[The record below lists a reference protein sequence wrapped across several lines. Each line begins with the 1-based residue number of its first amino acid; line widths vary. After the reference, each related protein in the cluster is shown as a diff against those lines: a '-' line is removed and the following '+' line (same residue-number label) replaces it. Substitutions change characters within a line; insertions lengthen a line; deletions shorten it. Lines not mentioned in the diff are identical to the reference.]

1 MSSRVP
7 GYINRSSC
15 RRDLIGAIGLCV
27 LHPDRVRL
35 KRVGVGADA
44 GKGVKVIHF
53 YTKCVY
59 FFVQV
64 ILKLELY

>member
-1 MSSRVP
+1 M
-7 GYINRSSC
+7 
-15 RRDLIGAIGLCV
+15 
-27 LHPDRVRL
+27 
-35 KRVGVGADA
+35 RVGAGQR

-64 ILKLELY
+64 ILQIGIVLGVKIKFLKNYLYLYFAHIIMKIS